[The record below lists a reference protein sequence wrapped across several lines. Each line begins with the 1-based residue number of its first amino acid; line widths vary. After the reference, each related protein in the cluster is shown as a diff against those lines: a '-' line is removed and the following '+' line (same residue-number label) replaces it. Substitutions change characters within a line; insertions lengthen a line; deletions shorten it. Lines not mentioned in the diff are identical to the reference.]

1 MKYNYEY
8 EIKYQEVDGKKKL
21 RLFNLENYL
30 LEVAGTVADELGFGI
45 AALHPRG
52 LTWILT
58 RLSAE
63 MYELPTHCQK
73 VRFETWIESNAHML
87 STRNFR
93 IYAKPSEGSRQPS
106 EGSRQPS
113 AVSSQPSE
121 EWRLIGQCKS
131 VWAVLDLEKREI
143 VNIFD
148 DPMFADCV
156 DGEVIEMNRVRM
168 TTIPE
173 PTGSEQHKVV
183 YSDIDYNGHC
193 NSCRYLQAMTDAYL
207 PDYYGKTVRL
217 DINYQKEAMPGEIL
231 ETLYLVSPEGVQYQ
245 QKNGHG
251 ETSCSAKITI
261 SQAASLK
268 EKRPQRSCS
277 KKKD

>member
-1 MKYNYEY
+1 MKYSYDY

-45 AALHPRG
+45 QVLHPRG
-52 LTWILT
+52 VTWILT
-58 RLSAE
+58 RLSVE
-63 MYELPTHCQK
+63 MYELPTHCEK

-87 STRNFR
+87 STRDFR
-93 IYAKPSEGSRQPS
+93 IYSGEK
-106 EGSRQPS
+106 
-113 AVSSQPSE
+113 
-121 EWRLIGQCKS
+121 LIGQCKS
-131 VWAVLDLEKREI
+131 VWAVLDLAKREI

-148 DPMFADCV
+148 DPIFEGCV
-156 DGEVIEMNRVRM
+156 DGEVLDMPRVRM

-173 PTGSEQHKVV
+173 PTGCVPHKVV

-207 PDYYGKTVRL
+207 PDYYGKKVRL
-217 DINYQKEAMPGEIL
+217 DINYSKEAMLG
-231 ETLYLVSPEGVQYQ
+231 ETLQTNYLVTEDGVQYQ
-245 QKNGHG
+245 QKNEAG

-261 SQAASLK
+261 N
-268 EKRPQRSCS
+268 
-277 KKKD
+277 D

>member
-8 EIKYQEVDGKKKL
+8 EIKYQEVDGEKKL

-45 AALHPRG
+45 AKLHPRG

-58 RLSAE
+58 RLSVE
-63 MYELPTHCQK
+63 MYELPTHCEK

-87 STRNFR
+87 STRDFR
-93 IYAKPSEGSRQPS
+93 IYSGD
-106 EGSRQPS
+106 
-113 AVSSQPSE
+113 
-121 EWRLIGQCKS
+121 RLIGQCKS

-148 DPMFADCV
+148 DPMFENCV
-156 DGEVIEMNRVRM
+156 DGEVIDMPRVRM

-173 PTGSEQHKVV
+173 PTGVVPHKVV

-193 NSCRYLQAMTDAYL
+193 NSCKYLQAMTDAYL
-207 PDYYGKTVRL
+207 PDYYGKKVRL
-217 DINYQKEAMPGEIL
+217 DINYQKEAMLGEEL
-231 ETLYLVSPEGVQYQ
+231 QTLYLVTEDGVQYQ
-245 QKNGHG
+245 QKNQHG
-251 ETSCSAKITI
+251 ETSCSAKV
-261 SQAASLK
+261 SF
-268 EKRPQRSCS
+268 
-277 KKKD
+277 

>member
-1 MKYNYEY
+1 MKYTIEY
-8 EIKYQEVDGKKKL
+8 IIKTQDVDGRKRL

-30 LEVAGTVADELGFGI
+30 LDTAGTVADQLGFGI
-45 AALHPRG
+45 VQLHQRG

-58 RLSAE
+58 RMSIE

-87 STRNFR
+87 STRDFR
-93 IYAKPSEGSRQPS
+93 IYSGEK
-106 EGSRQPS
+106 
-113 AVSSQPSE
+113 
-121 EWRLIGQCKS
+121 LIGQCKS

-148 DPMFADCV
+148 DPIFEGCI
-156 DGEVIEMNRVRM
+156 DGEVLDMPRARM

-173 PTGSEQHKVV
+173 PTGSVPHKIV

-207 PDYYGKTVRL
+207 PDYYGKKVRL
-217 DINYQKEAMPGEIL
+217 DINYSKEAMLGEEL
-231 ETLYLVSPEGVQYQ
+231 MTHYLITEDGAQYQ
-245 QKNGHG
+245 QKNEAG

-261 SQAASLK
+261 ESAAMK
-268 EKRPQRSCS
+268 E
-277 KKKD
+277 

>member
-8 EIKYQEVDGKKKL
+8 EIKYQEVDGEKKL

-58 RLSAE
+58 RLSVE
-63 MYELPTHCQK
+63 MYQLPTHCQR

-93 IYAKPSEGSRQPS
+93 IYAKPS
-106 EGSRQPS
+106 
-113 AVSSQPSE
+113 AVSSQPSDANNQTSD
-121 EWRLIGQCKS
+121 EWILIGQCKS

-148 DPMFADCV
+148 DPIFEGCV
-156 DGEVIEMNRVRM
+156 DGEVLDMQRVRM

-173 PTGSEQHKVV
+173 PTGCAPHKVV

-207 PDYYGKTVRL
+207 PDYYGKKVRL
-217 DINYQKEAMPGEIL
+217 DINYSKEAMLG
-231 ETLYLVSPEGVQYQ
+231 ETLQTNYLITEDGVQYQ
-245 QKNGHG
+245 QKNEAG

-261 SQAASLK
+261 N
-268 EKRPQRSCS
+268 
-277 KKKD
+277 D

>member
-8 EIKYQEVDGKKKL
+8 EIKYQEVDGRKRL

-45 AALHPRG
+45 AVLHPRG

-58 RLSAE
+58 RLSVE
-63 MYELPTHCQK
+63 MYELPTHCER

-93 IYAKPSEGSRQPS
+93 IYSGD
-106 EGSRQPS
+106 
-113 AVSSQPSE
+113 
-121 EWRLIGQCKS
+121 RLIGICKT
-131 VWAVLDLEKREI
+131 VWAILDLQKREI
-143 VNIFD
+143 VNYFD
-148 DPMFADCV
+148 DPIFENAI
-156 DGEVIEMNRVRM
+156 DGEVLEMPRVRM

-173 PTGSEQHKVV
+173 PTGIVPHKVV

-207 PDYYGKTVRL
+207 PDYYGKKVRL
-217 DINYQKEAMPGEIL
+217 DINYQKEAMLGEEMQIY
-231 ETLYLVSPEGVQYQ
+231 YLVTDDGVQYQ
-245 QKNGHG
+245 MKNEAG
-251 ETSCSAKITI
+251 ETSCSAKLSIGD
-261 SQAASLK
+261 L
-268 EKRPQRSCS
+268 
-277 KKKD
+277 

>member
-1 MKYNYEY
+1 MKYNYEF
-8 EIKYQEVDGKKKL
+8 EIKYQEVDGQRKL

-45 AALHPRG
+45 QVLHPRG

-58 RLSAE
+58 RVALE

-87 STRNFR
+87 STRDFR
-93 IYAKPSEGSRQPS
+93 IYSGDQ
-106 EGSRQPS
+106 
-113 AVSSQPSE
+113 
-121 EWRLIGQCKS
+121 LIGQCKS

-143 VNIFD
+143 VNCFD
-148 DPMFADCV
+148 DPIFADCV
-156 DGEVIEMNRVRM
+156 DGEVLDLSRVRM

-173 PTGSEQHKVV
+173 PTGSAMHKIV

-207 PDYYGKTVRL
+207 PDYYGKKIRI
-217 DINYQKEAMPGEIL
+217 DINYTKEAMLGN
-231 ETLYLVSPEGVQYQ
+231 TLTTYYLVTDEGVQYQ
-245 QKNGHG
+245 QKNENN

-261 SQAASLK
+261 N
-268 EKRPQRSCS
+268 C
-277 KKKD
+277 

>member
-8 EIKYQEVDGKKKL
+8 EIKYQEVDGNKKL

-45 AALHPRG
+45 AQLHPKG

-58 RLSAE
+58 RLSLE
-63 MYELPTHCQK
+63 MYELPTHCEK

-93 IYAKPSEGSRQPS
+93 IYGGDK
-106 EGSRQPS
+106 
-113 AVSSQPSE
+113 
-121 EWRLIGQCKS
+121 LIGQCKS
-131 VWAVLDLEKREI
+131 VWAVLDLQKREI

-148 DPMFADCV
+148 DPIFADSV
-156 DGEVIEMNRVRM
+156 DGDVIEMARVRM
-168 TTIPE
+168 TTLPE
-173 PTGSEQHKVV
+173 PTGCMPHKIV

-193 NSCRYLQAMTDAYL
+193 NSCRYLQAMMDAYL
-207 PDYYGKTVRL
+207 PNYYGKKIRL
-217 DINYQKEAMPGEIL
+217 DINYSKEVMLGDEL
-231 ETLYLVSPEGVQYQ
+231 QTYYLVSADGVQYQ
-245 QKNGHG
+245 QKNQNG

-261 SQAASLK
+261 
-268 EKRPQRSCS
+268 
-277 KKKD
+277 D

>member
-8 EIKYQEVDGKKKL
+8 EIKYQEVDGEKKL

-45 AALHPRG
+45 ANLHPRG

-58 RLSAE
+58 RLSVE
-63 MYELPTHCQK
+63 MYELPTHCEK

-93 IYAKPSEGSRQPS
+93 IYSGDK
-106 EGSRQPS
+106 
-113 AVSSQPSE
+113 
-121 EWRLIGQCKS
+121 LIGQCKS

-148 DPMFADCV
+148 DPMFEGCV
-156 DGEVIEMNRVRM
+156 DGEVIEMNRIRM

-173 PTGSEQHKVV
+173 PTGIVPHKVV

-207 PDYYGKTVRL
+207 PAYYGKKVRL
-217 DINYQKEAMPGEIL
+217 DINYQKEAMLGEEL
-231 ETLYLVSPEGVQYQ
+231 QTLYLVTEDGVQYQ
-245 QKNGHG
+245 QKNPHG

-261 SQAASLK
+261 L
-268 EKRPQRSCS
+268 
-277 KKKD
+277 

>member
-8 EIKYQEVDGKKKL
+8 EIKYQEVDGQKKL

-30 LEVAGTVADELGFGI
+30 LEVAGTVADALGFGI
-45 AALHPRG
+45 QALHPMG
-52 LTWILT
+52 ITWILT
-58 RLSAE
+58 RMSVE
-63 MYELPTHCQK
+63 MYALPTHCEK
-73 VRFETWIESNAHML
+73 IRIETWIESNVHML

-93 IYAKPSEGSRQPS
+93 IYSGDT
-106 EGSRQPS
+106 
-113 AVSSQPSE
+113 
-121 EWRLIGQCKS
+121 LIGQCKS

-143 VNIFD
+143 VNCFDMPIFEGS
-148 DPMFADCV
+148 V
-156 DGEVIEMNRVRM
+156 DGEVLDMARVRM

-173 PTGSEQHKVV
+173 PTGCVPHKVV

-217 DINYQKEAMPGEIL
+217 DINYSKEALLG
-231 ETLYLVSPEGVQYQ
+231 ETLMTNYIVTEDGVQYQ
-245 QKNGHG
+245 QKNENG

-261 SQAASLK
+261 S
-268 EKRPQRSCS
+268 
-277 KKKD
+277 D

>member
-1 MKYNYEY
+1 MKYSYEY
-8 EIKYQEVDGKKKL
+8 EIKYQEVDGQKKL

-45 AALHPRG
+45 ATLHPIG

-58 RLSAE
+58 RLSVE

-87 STRNFR
+87 STRDFR
-93 IYAKPSEGSRQPS
+93 IYSGD
-106 EGSRQPS
+106 
-113 AVSSQPSE
+113 
-121 EWRLIGQCKS
+121 RLIGQCKS
-131 VWAVLDLEKREI
+131 VWAVLDLKKREI

-148 DPMFADCV
+148 DPMFEGCV
-156 DGEVIEMNRVRM
+156 DGEVIEMSRIRM

-173 PTGSEQHKVV
+173 PTGCAKHKIV

-207 PDYYGKTVRL
+207 PAYYGKKVRL
-217 DINYQKEAMPGEIL
+217 DINYSKEAMMGDEL
-231 ETLYLVSPEGVQYQ
+231 QTYYLVSEDGVQYQ
-245 QKNGHG
+245 QKNKYD
-251 ETSCSAKITI
+251 ETSCSAKITV
-261 SQAASLK
+261 QN
-268 EKRPQRSCS
+268 
-277 KKKD
+277 

>member
-8 EIKYQEVDGKKKL
+8 EIKYQEVDGEKKL

-58 RLSAE
+58 RLSVE
-63 MYELPTHCQK
+63 MYDLPTHCQK

-87 STRNFR
+87 STRDFR
-93 IYAKPSEGSRQPS
+93 IYSGD
-106 EGSRQPS
+106 
-113 AVSSQPSE
+113 
-121 EWRLIGQCKS
+121 RLIGQCKS
-131 VWAVLDLEKREI
+131 VWAVLDLAKREI

-148 DPMFADCV
+148 DPMFENCV
-156 DGEVIEMNRVRM
+156 DGEVIDMPRVRM

-173 PTGSEQHKVV
+173 PTGVVPHKVV

-193 NSCRYLQAMTDAYL
+193 NSCKYLQAMTDAYL
-207 PDYYGKTVRL
+207 PDYYGKKVRL
-217 DINYQKEAMPGEIL
+217 DINYQKEAMLGEEL
-231 ETLYLVSPEGVQYQ
+231 QTLYLVTEDGVQYQ
-245 QKNGHG
+245 QKNQHG
-251 ETSCSAKITI
+251 ETSCSAKV
-261 SQAASLK
+261 SF
-268 EKRPQRSCS
+268 
-277 KKKD
+277 